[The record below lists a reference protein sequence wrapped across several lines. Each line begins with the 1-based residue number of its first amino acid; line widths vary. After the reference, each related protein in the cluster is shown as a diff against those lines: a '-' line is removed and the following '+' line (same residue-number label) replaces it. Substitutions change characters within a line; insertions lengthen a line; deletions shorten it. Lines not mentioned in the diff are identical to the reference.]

1 MHKSPHVCEICGAA
15 GEKVCSEA
23 YICKT
28 TSTHRCETCGKDAEI
43 LCGQSLA
50 DFVCP
55 TPT

>member
-55 TPT
+55 TP